1 MIVPSN
7 LHTKSQTKM
16 AKKIAKKEYS
26 GTLLENLKKIS
37 SFFMPFF
44 KEMGWYLIML
54 LGLGALLGISSSFSV
69 WAKGALFDAITTHD
83 LEMTMMVLGG
93 LFAFFYVKG
102 LSRNRLKFETMV
114 CLNDKIGQYKLNLTR
129 IILGTK
135 VEMYSDLGSGQIL
148 SRINMEVLS
157 GLVRQLPYIL
167 VCMACGIIG
176 LVYLSIQAPILL
188 PFTVIYLLL
197 YFIFSDKHNKRSIP
211 FDTRVRDRQSVLG
224 QLWRDAIVRFEDIHL
239 QGTEDAILKKIDTT
253 RKWSLKSIVDLH
265 KLRLQFGNRTTI
277 LSQSYNVVTYTI
289 GAWLAFR
296 GDITVGDLTVM
307 ISLNNDIKDMT
318 EGLCEIVSDLIPE
331 LTVYVNRIQ
340 EITDYGKQEYGN
352 KEADAVGNDPLS
364 VILRNIQFTFKKG
377 EKILKEVLKGV
388 SMTLEQGKVYGIVG
402 MSGSG
407 KTTLVKLICR
417 LLTPLLGVIRVN
429 GIKIEDFSRK
439 AITQI
444 IGMVS
449 QQSLVFM
456 GTIKDQFQYL
466 PGYTYEKM
474 VAACKMVGL
483 HDDIMSRPEGYD
495 SLIGENGIKLS
506 GGQKQRLAIAVV
518 ILQNPRILIMDEAT
532 SAQDSET
539 QDLIYKNLE
548 VSGFFKDKIL
558 IKIAHRLSTVCH
570 SDKIYVLGEDGV
582 FIGEG
587 THSELLESCE
597 YYKKLVAFE
606 KGDL

>member
-1 MIVPSN
+1 
-7 LHTKSQTKM
+7 M
-16 AKKIAKKEYS
+16 AKKIAKKEYT
-26 GTLLENLKKIS
+26 GTLLGNLKKVS
-37 SFFMPFF
+37 SFFAPFF
-44 KEMGWYLIML
+44 REMGWYLIML
-54 LGLGALLGISSSFSV
+54 LGLGTLLGISSSFSV
-69 WAKGALFDAITTHD
+69 WAKGALFDALTAHD
-83 LEMTMMVLGG
+83 EEMLFLVLGG
-93 LFAFFYVKG
+93 LFAFFYVKS
-102 LSRNRLKFETMV
+102 LSRNRLKYETMV
-114 CLNDKIGQYKLNLTR
+114 CLGDKIGQYKLNLTR

-135 VEMYSDLGSGQIL
+135 VEMYSDLGSSQIL
-148 SRINMEVLS
+148 SRINMEVLV

-188 PFTVIYLLL
+188 PFTVIYLIL
-197 YFIFSDKHNKRSIP
+197 YFFFSDKHNKRSIP

-224 QLWRDAIVRFEDIHL
+224 QLWKDAIVRFEDIHL

-253 RKWSLKSIVDLH
+253 RKWSLKSLIDLH

-277 LSQSYNVVTYTI
+277 LSQTYNVVTYII
-289 GAWLAFR
+289 GTWLAFR

-318 EGLCEIVSDLIPE
+318 ESLCEIVSDLIPE

-340 EITDYGKQEYGN
+340 EITDYGKQDYGD
-352 KEADAVGNDPLS
+352 KDAETVGDDPLI
-364 VILRNIQFTFKKG
+364 VTLRNIKFTFKKG
-377 EKILKEVLKGV
+377 EKILKEVLKGI

-407 KTTLVKLICR
+407 KTTLVKLLCR

-439 AITQI
+439 ALTKI

-474 VAACKMVGL
+474 VAACKLVGL

-518 ILQNPRILIMDEAT
+518 ILQNPRILVMDEAT

-570 SDKIYVLGEDGV
+570 SDKIFVLGEDGV

>member
-1 MIVPSN
+1 
-7 LHTKSQTKM
+7 M

-26 GTLLENLKKIS
+26 GTLLGNLKKVS
-37 SFFMPFF
+37 SFFKPFF

-54 LGLGALLGISSSFSV
+54 LGLGALLGISSSFTV
-69 WAKGALFDAITTHD
+69 WAKGALFDALTAHD
-83 LEMTMMVLGG
+83 EEMLVLILGG

-102 LSRNRLKFETMV
+102 LSRNRLKYETLV
-114 CLNDKIGQYKLNLTR
+114 CLSDKVGQYKLNLTR

-135 VEMYSDLGSGQIL
+135 VEMYSDLGSSQIL
-148 SRINMEVLS
+148 SRINMDVLVN
-157 GLVRQLPYIL
+157 LIRQLPYIL
-167 VCMACGIIG
+167 VCMACGLIG

-197 YFIFSDKHNKRSIP
+197 YFVFSDKHNKRSIP

-224 QLWRDAIVRFEDIHL
+224 QLWKDAIVRFEDIHL

-253 RKWSLKSIVDLH
+253 RKWSLKSLIDLH

-277 LSQSYNVVTYTI
+277 LSQSYNVVTYII

-318 EGLCEIVSDLIPE
+318 ESICEIVSDLIPE

-340 EITDYGKQEYGN
+340 EITNYGKQDYGN

-364 VILRNIQFTFKKG
+364 VILRNIKFTFKKG

-402 MSGSG
+402 MSGAG

-439 AITQI
+439 ALTQI

-456 GTIKDQFQYL
+456 GTVIDQFQYL

-483 HDDIMSRPEGYD
+483 HEDIMSRPEGYY
-495 SLIGENGIKLS
+495 SQIGENGIKLS

-548 VSGFFKDKIL
+548 LSGFFKDKIL

-587 THSELLESCE
+587 THQELINSCE

>member
-1 MIVPSN
+1 
-7 LHTKSQTKM
+7 M
-16 AKKIAKKEYS
+16 AKVSKKEYT
-26 GTLLENLKKIS
+26 GTLLGNLKKVS
-37 SFFMPFF
+37 SFFAPFF
-44 KEMGWYLIML
+44 REMGWYLIML
-54 LGLGALLGISSSFSV
+54 LSLGALLGIASSFTV
-69 WAKGALFDAITTHD
+69 WAKGALYDALTSHD
-83 LEMTMMVLGG
+83 EEMLLLVLIG

-102 LSRNRLKFETMV
+102 LSRNRLKYETV
-114 CLNDKIGQYKLNLTR
+114 TCLNDKLGQYKLNLTR

-135 VEMYSDLGSGQIL
+135 VEMYSDLGSSQIL
-148 SRINMEVLS
+148 SRINMDVLA

-167 VCMACGIIG
+167 VQLACGLIG

-197 YFIFSDKHNKRSIP
+197 YFVFSDKHNKRSIP

-224 QLWRDAIVRFEDIHL
+224 QLWKDALVRFEDIHL
-239 QGTEDAILKKIDTT
+239 QGTEDAVLEKIDTA

-277 LSQSYNVVTYTI
+277 LSQSYNVVTYVI

-307 ISLNNDIKDMT
+307 ISLNNDIKEMT

-340 EITDYGKQEYGN
+340 EITDYGKQDYGN
-352 KEADAVGNDPLS
+352 KEAEAVGNDPLS

-377 EKILKEVLKGV
+377 EKVLKEVLKGI

-407 KTTLVKLICR
+407 KTTLVKLLCR

-439 AITQI
+439 ALTQI

-466 PGYTYEKM
+466 PGYTFEKM
-474 VAACKMVGL
+474 VAACKLVGL
-483 HDDIMSRPEGYD
+483 HEDIMSRPEGYD

-548 VSGFFKDKIL
+548 VSGFFKNKIL

-587 THSELLESCE
+587 THQELLESCE
-597 YYKKLVAFE
+597 YYMKLVAFE

>member
-1 MIVPSN
+1 
-7 LHTKSQTKM
+7 M
-16 AKKIAKKEYS
+16 AKNAEKES
-26 GTLLENLKKIS
+26 STLLGNLIKIS
-37 SFFMPFF
+37 SFFRPFF
-44 KEMGWYLIML
+44 KEMGWYFIML
-54 LGLGALLGISSSFSV
+54 LGLGTLLGVSSTFSV
-69 WAKGALFDAITTHD
+69 WGKGALFDALTSHD
-83 LEMTMMVLGG
+83 LEMTVLVLLG
-93 LFAFFYVKG
+93 LFVFFYVKG
-102 LSRNRLKFETMV
+102 LSRNRLKYETLV
-114 CLNDKIGQYKLNLTR
+114 ALNDKLGQYKLNLTR

-148 SRINMEVLS
+148 SRINMELLG
-157 GLVRQLPYIL
+157 GLLRQLPYII
-167 VCMACGIIG
+167 VCLACGIIG
-176 LVYLSIQAPILL
+176 IVYLCIQAPILM
-188 PFTVIYLLL
+188 PFTVIYFVL
-197 YFIFSDKHNKRSIP
+197 YYVFSDKHTKRSIS
-211 FDTRVRDRQSVLG
+211 FDTRFESRQSVLG
-224 QLWRDAIVRFEDIHL
+224 QLWKDAIVRFEDIHL
-239 QGTEDAILKKIDTT
+239 QGTEDAVLEKINKA
-253 RKWSLKSIVDLH
+253 RKWSLKSLVDLH

-277 LSQSYNVVTYTI
+277 LTECYHVISYTT
-289 GAWLAFR
+289 GAWLAYR
-296 GDITVGDLTVM
+296 GDITVGDLTIM
-307 ISLNNDIKDMT
+307 IALNNDIKDMV
-318 EGLCEIVSDLIPE
+318 EGICEIVSDLIPE

-340 EITDYGKQEYGN
+340 EITDYGKQDYGD
-352 KEADAVGNDPLS
+352 KEVEAVGNDPLS
-364 VILRNIQFTFKKG
+364 VILRNIKFTFKKG
-377 EKILKEVLKGV
+377 EKVLKEVLKGI

-407 KTTLVKLICR
+407 KTTLVKLLCR

-429 GIKIEDFSRK
+429 GIKIGDFSRK

-548 VSGFFKDKIL
+548 LSGFFKDKIL

-587 THSELLESCE
+587 THNELLESCE